1 MLLRAAEEAEEEI
14 FRLLLFLLPVVLVGL
29 LAVAILPLGSTLAD
43 RPRVRL
49 ELRWRVPLALRAA
62 ALCVAEV
69 GFEAVPG
76 EEDLVVVRP
85 RLLLL
90 LVPLLVLTPL
100 DGSGGGGGGGSGASF
115 SPSERYM
122 PIDDERRAEKV
133 SKL

>member
-1 MLLRAAEEAEEEI
+1 MLFIRNVRDNDLEA
-14 FRLLLFLLPVVLVGL
+14 G
-29 LAVAILPLGSTLAD
+29 A
-43 RPRVRL
+43 RL
-49 ELRWRVPLALRAA
+49 ERMAREDPENVRAA

-69 GFEAVPG
+69 GLEAVPG

-90 LVPLLVLTPL
+90 LVPLLVRTPL
-100 DGSGGGGGGGSGASF
+100 DGSGGGGGGGGGGGASF

-133 SKL
+133 DKL